1 MCCILCDVLLTQT
14 YVVAE
19 HMQDTL
25 TALPFV
31 PTAVTCAP
39 LGHFCAAV
47 AHVVGSH
54 DGAWLLKEE
63 NKSCI
68 TCATL
73 QTFTGT
79 IPTPL

>member
-1 MCCILCDVLLTQT
+1 MLYGVLLTQT

-31 PTAVTCAP
+31 ATAVTCTP

-54 DGAWLLKEE
+54 DGAWLLKED
-63 NKSCI
+63 KSCI

-73 QTFTGT
+73 QTF
-79 IPTPL
+79 